1 MPEGVGYGPQNTAS
15 VSDKSF
21 NVIGNHLYGLNGGVD
36 TGGQGVETTVFEATT
51 GNYYVVA
58 TARFAINSSSGD
70 DIEFI
75 MYFNGVAMFG
85 EYAQSG
91 TTESDSYPINIII
104 PPLTE
109 VKITANN
116 KGSST
121 GRGIFTI
128 ITGRIYK

>member
-15 VSDKSF
+15 IGDTTF
-21 NVIGNHLYGLNGGVD
+21 NVLGNHLYGLNGGVD
-36 TGGQGVETTVFEATT
+36 TSGQNSETTVFEAST

-58 TARFAINSSSGD
+58 TARFSINSSSGD

-75 MYFNGVAMFG
+75 MYYNGVAMFG
-85 EYAQSG
+85 EYATSG
-91 TTESDSYPINIII
+91 TTEGDSFPLNIII

-116 KGSST
+116 RGSST

-128 ITGRIYK
+128 ISGRIYK